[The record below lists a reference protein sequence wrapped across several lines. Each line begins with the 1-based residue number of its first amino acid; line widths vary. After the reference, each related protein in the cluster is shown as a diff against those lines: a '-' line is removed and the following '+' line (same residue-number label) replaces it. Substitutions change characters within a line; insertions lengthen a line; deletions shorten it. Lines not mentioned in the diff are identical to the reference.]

1 MTVFIWNKANSNM
14 RFYWPASFIANFF
27 FALIDP
33 FMNHIIRL
41 FPPPDQESWSPS
53 LHISWHCP
61 HVITLS
67 CCPPPSSRHLDQHP
81 AAHKYH
87 ISGISSYKWNKKRE
101 YVQKIIYLFVFFNIQ
116 NQLKNRRHCFYTVL
130 IISSLVHCLL
140 KTHCP
145 TAGVDS
151 MLSWFVSLRHGEL
164 VSLEVGC
171 HED

>member
-14 RFYWPASFIANFF
+14 RFYWPASFIAKNF

-130 IISSLVHCLL
+130 IIAYL
-140 KTHCP
+140 KLTVQLQVL
-145 TAGVDS
+145 TACYPGS
-151 MLSWFVSLRHGEL
+151 
-164 VSLEVGC
+164 C
-171 HED
+171 HSVTES